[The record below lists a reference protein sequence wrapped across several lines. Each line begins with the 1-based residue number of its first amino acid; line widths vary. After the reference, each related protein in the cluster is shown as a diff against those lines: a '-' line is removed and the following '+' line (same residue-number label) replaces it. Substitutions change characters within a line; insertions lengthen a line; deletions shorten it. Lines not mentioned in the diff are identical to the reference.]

1 MRILTLFII
10 SFLGSLLSATGM
22 VDVAQP
28 TAVEKTVTV
37 EIRYYAPEAGVVD
50 FVFGINGWQP
60 LPEELIK
67 NVSIDDDGF
76 MFLPMRR
83 EEDNFVA
90 ELTVPVGAIVQ
101 YGFKIFETADGESID
116 VWDTGKDPER
126 ASSTIPPILI
136 ATYDKKFYVDSAIN
150 LGQSFVQQT
159 FHYLYPNAGNVV
171 LVWGINGWQNVPEA
185 VSEDETTVEEGLMR
199 TQMVPSGDFYR
210 ATIQVPQG
218 STIQYG
224 FLLTTPELPIDTDPI
239 WDGDEN
245 YSVLANIDGFVEIN
259 SPYAPTPTPSED
271 SAFVETESQ
280 NDPLQTD
287 PDSSSLTGL
296 PLIASLFSKHW
307 PLLLIGICMVLGIF
321 IGFRN
326 T

>member
-1 MRILTLFII
+1 MRILALLII
-10 SFLGSLLSATGM
+10 SLLGSLLPITNM

-28 TAVEKTVTV
+28 TPVEKTVTI
-37 EIRYYAPEAGVVD
+37 EIHYYAPEAGVVD
-50 FVFGINGWQP
+50 FAFGINGWQP
-60 LPEELIK
+60 LPEELT
-67 NVSIDDDGF
+67 NEVSFNDDGF

-83 EEDNFVA
+83 EEDTFVA
-90 ELTVPVGAIVQ
+90 ELTVPAGAIVQ
-101 YGFKIFETADGESID
+101 YGFNIFETADGESID

-136 ATYDKKFYVDSAIN
+136 ATYDKQFYVDSAVN

-185 VSEDETTVEEGLMR
+185 VGKDETTIEEGLMN

-210 ATIQVPQG
+210 ATVQVPQG
-218 STIQYG
+218 STIDYG
-224 FLLTTPELPIDTDPI
+224 FLLTTPELPIDTDSI

-245 YSVLANIDGFVEIN
+245 YSVLADIDGFVEIN
-259 SPYAPTPTPSED
+259 SPYAPTPTTSED
-271 SAFVETESQ
+271 SAIVETDSQ
-280 NDPLQTD
+280 NGPLQTD

-307 PLLLIGICMVLGIF
+307 PLLLIGICMALGIL